1 MKTIHRS
8 SPMYAPKPK
17 AQETTGT
24 WKSRNCMRM
33 SDVPAN
39 PLWEIRIILT
49 KTTIAG
55 TGHNWKATQRLLG
68 VPCPNHPWEL
78 QFFGDAHFFW
88 IEQVH
93 ARHWVPMSANKPV
106 SHQIFFATPF
116 FFHTFFWI
124 EEVPPPLGANV
135 WCPMGVTPNFC

>member
-1 MKTIHRS
+1 
-8 SPMYAPKPK
+8 
-17 AQETTGT
+17 
-24 WKSRNCMRM
+24 MRM

-93 ARHWVPMSANKPV
+93 ARHWVPMSANKRV
-106 SHQIFFATPF
+106 SHQFFFATPF
-116 FFHTFFWI
+116 FFIHFFWI